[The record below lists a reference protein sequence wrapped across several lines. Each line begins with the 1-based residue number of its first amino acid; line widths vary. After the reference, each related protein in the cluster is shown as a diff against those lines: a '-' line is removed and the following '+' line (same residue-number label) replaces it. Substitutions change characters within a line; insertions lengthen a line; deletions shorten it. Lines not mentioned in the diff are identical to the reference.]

1 MDSKLRVNLIGDA
14 SSLNRSLQIASARMD
29 AFGRKA
35 TQIGKDL
42 SLRLTLPIGIAAGSA
57 IKMAASMEES
67 LNKVDV
73 SFGNSAREVREFAKT
88 ALDSFGIAESSALD
102 MTALFGDMATGMGVS
117 QSEAADLS
125 IELVSLA
132 GDLASFKD
140 INIEEITTALSGVF
154 TGETESLKRLGVVM
168 TEVNL
173 EQFRMQQG
181 ILRTVKEMTQQEKI
195 LLRTQYLLE
204 VTKNAQGD
212 FARTSDSAA
221 NQMRKFTETL
231 KMVGADLGNIM
242 LPAFTRI
249 ITKVNELLKDFRELD
264 EETQTMIIN
273 FGLTA
278 AAIPP
283 LIFVVGQLAE
293 GFAAL
298 NRAVIFLT
306 GTKGLAA
313 LSGELAA
320 FTAAFALFSEG
331 FHQIVKN
338 VLDPTITRLESLV
351 LLMKGLTN
359 RTAYIQGLFNRLPKK
374 GSTPFDALD
383 EDAKK
388 ASASLNLLSGGFAM
402 LPFGRLG
409 KATVT
414 APATEDTAINNM
426 LIAAQKADAALD
438 EMLRTDP
445 TLTYALKS
453 ESAAVENFANTVAD
467 TAERV
472 RTPME
477 NIKDQVKGLSDGAV
491 QMLMRLGSALQAAF
505 TQMFNGESAIRSLG
519 NAILDLVKQLAAAAA
534 AAAIVAAIISAIT
547 QTPFSTNFKAAFAAT
562 SGVNIGGGNVG
573 TPGTQTFVPNTLG
586 GGNNINLTGQ
596 FRLDGQ
602 DLVVAVER
610 ANKARNGFI

>member
-1 MDSKLRVNLIGDA
+1 MADSKLRVNLIGDA
-14 SSLNRSLQIASARMD
+14 SSLNRSLQIATARMD
-29 AFGRKA
+29 AFGKRA

-42 SLRLTLPIGIAAGSA
+42 SLRLTLPIGLAAGAA
-57 IKMAASMEES
+57 IKMASDMEES
-67 LNKVDV
+67 TNKVRV
-73 SFGNSAREVREFAKT
+73 AFGDSADRVEDFAKT
-88 ALDSFGIAESSALD
+88 ALRSFGIAESSALD

-117 QSEAADLS
+117 QSEAANLS
-125 IELVSLA
+125 TSLVGLA
-132 GDLASFKD
+132 GDLASFKN
-140 INIEEITTALSGVF
+140 INIEEVTTALSGVF
-154 TGETESLKRLGVVM
+154 TGETESLKRLGIVM

-181 ILRTVKEMTQQEKI
+181 IQKSVKEMTQQEKI
-195 LLRTQYLLE
+195 MLRLNYIFK

-212 FARTSDSAA
+212 FARTSEGAA
-221 NQMRKFTETL
+221 NQMRIFQETI
-231 KMVGADLGNIM
+231 KEVGAELGAIM
-242 LPAFTRI
+242 LPAFNNILTA
-249 ITKVNELLKDFRELD
+249 VNELLDDFRNLD
-264 EETQTMIIN
+264 KGTQETIVN
-273 FGLTA
+273 FGLLV

-283 LIFVVGQLAE
+283 LIFAIGQITAAVNTLRGALALL
-293 GFAAL
+293 A
-298 NRAVIFLT
+298 
-306 GTKGLAA
+306 GTKITGPLATLLAA
-313 LSGELAA
+313 LTLRGDEDRGVSDLLTQIEIENNQLEASLDEQERIA
-320 FTAAFALFSEG
+320 NEG
-331 FHQIVKN
+331 AK
-338 VLDPTITRLESLV
+338 
-351 LLMKGLTN
+351 
-359 RTAYIQGLFNRLPKK
+359 
-374 GSTPFDALD
+374 ALD
-383 EDAKK
+383 QLIREDLGVKPTPAAAIPPVFTKEQLQK
-388 ASASLNLLSGGFAM
+388 LEADIDEFAGVMDYADAVASKFGIDEIDAGDTGFAFV
-402 LPFGRLG
+402 LAR
-409 KATVT
+409 
-414 APATEDTAINNM
+414 DT
-426 LIAAQKADAALD
+426 
-438 EMLRTDP
+438 
-445 TLTYALKS
+445 
-453 ESAAVENFANTVAD
+453 AAVENFANTVAD